1 MKSLIKERRVKEFYT
16 RSISD
21 VLNEFDVS
29 PNGLTLSQ
37 VEERK
42 KEVPKDEVYKKSN
55 IVSKFFEQFFDLMI
69 IILLVSS
76 FISILIG
83 RSLTEY
89 LS

>member
-42 KEVPKDEVYKKSN
+42 KNCQKMKSIKN
-55 IVSKFFEQFFDLMI
+55 QI
-69 IILLVSS
+69 S
-76 FISILIG
+76 FQSFSNSFLI
-83 RSLTEY
+83 
-89 LS
+89 